1 MKQISNYKNNLK
13 GAACNTFLFVLLL
26 LVQLNNKK
34 GTLSTS
40 TVVLLIAL
48 LGSAIFLWMR
58 GTKQYIDHRLQEIEK
73 GKQEA

>member
-1 MKQISNYKNNLK
+1 MQANYKNNLR
-13 GAACNTFLFVLLL
+13 GAVGSTFLFALVLLS
-26 LVQLNNKK
+26 QLNNKK
-34 GTLSTS
+34 DTLSTF

-48 LGSAIFLWMR
+48 LGSAIFHWMR